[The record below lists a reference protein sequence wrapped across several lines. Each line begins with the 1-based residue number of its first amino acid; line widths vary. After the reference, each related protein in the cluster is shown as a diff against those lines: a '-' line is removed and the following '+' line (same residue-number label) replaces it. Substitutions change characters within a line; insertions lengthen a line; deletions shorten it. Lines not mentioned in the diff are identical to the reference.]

1 MIGLGFED
9 YKQSL
14 LPILKVKLAEPA
26 AGELN
31 AVVEAVVTKYQLVLE
46 FNDEMKE
53 KLIEN
58 LRTSFNT
65 TVSLP
70 SVLRGSGYHLSW
82 LNSVKEN
89 KDLKHWN
96 RYKYYLRSMKMW
108 PELVIDSLDET
119 SDEILDLCGDPTS
132 GEPFDR
138 RGLVMGYVQSG
149 KTANFTGVINKAFD
163 VGYQVVI
170 VLAGLH
176 NNLRSQT
183 QIRLDEEVIG
193 FTMKRQQ
200 VRDRFVGVGL
210 LNGYQFTDVKSLTN
224 SDNNGDFS
232 ISKAGSMFS
241 PPILLVVKKNKT
253 VLTNLLNYLQKK
265 SPYAVKKEGV
275 AHKVVKELPLL
286 IIDDEA
292 DQATVNTTDIYED
305 NDNTIINP
313 EYDPSTI
320 NKLIRDIFH
329 TFEKRSYVGYTATPF
344 ANMFID
350 RDSQSKDH
358 GDDLFPRDFIYGLPK
373 PNSYAGPAEYFNVY
387 DNEEEQQGA
396 LVRTVIHEEDFVP
409 IKHKKDRIPGD
420 IPISLIESIYAYLI
434 GTALRRLRGQE
445 KKHSSMLVHVT
456 RYTEVQNR
464 VYRKI
469 NDYVESIKDAIRYAR
484 GNSEQERD
492 MQSLYESDFMTTSNS
507 RPDGGE
513 MFNWEAVKKEI
524 PNVLLKL
531 RVKEINGKSSDVL
544 EYEEHKDGH
553 YVLAIG
559 GDKLSRGLTLDGLI
573 VSYYLRTTDKYDT
586 LMQMGRWFGYR
597 EGYFDLCRI
606 YTTSELS
613 DWFYHIAVAT
623 EELRGQL
630 EDMSETG
637 QTPEQY
643 ALEISVHPDMDI
655 TSPNKMRTGR
665 VRHTSYSASLVQTTV
680 FENKKEAFRS
690 NFVATENLIKR
701 LGGLGESTTKGSN
714 DNIYWENVKS
724 TFILSFLEQYHT
736 PSFISRVDTRSLKQ
750 YIESCN
756 ELNELKNWTVVI
768 INPGQ
773 ESARKIDDVKLNS
786 GVKRK
791 GQTNYDMSSQ
801 SLSIKILTSEGHEY
815 ADFSAEEQ
823 KEAKAIVDHVE
834 EGNKKKHKANLHAK
848 ARSIRKET
856 NGLLLLYPIETKS
869 ASTYDEG
876 VMAKAAKYLGLTEND
891 LPIGFAISFPRS
903 KIAHSTR
910 AVLVNKSIIGE

>member
-1 MIGLGFED
+1 MNQLSFED

-14 LPILKVKLAEPA
+14 LPILKVNIANSTP
-26 AGELN
+26 GELN
-31 AVVEAVVTKYQLVLE
+31 DNVASVVTMYQSMMR
-46 FNDEMKE
+46 FDDEMKDR
-53 KLIEN
+53 LIEN

-70 SVLRGSGYHLSW
+70 SVLRGKDVHISW
-82 LNSVKEN
+82 LNGLKEQ

-96 RYKYYLRSMKMW
+96 RYKYYLRTEKKW

-119 SDEILDLCGDPTS
+119 SDEILDLLGNPTT

-138 RGLVMGYVQSG
+138 KGLVMGYVQSG

-163 VGYQVVI
+163 VGYQVII

-183 QIRLDEEVIG
+183 QVRLDEEVIG
-193 FTMKRQQ
+193 FTMKGQQ

-210 LNGYQFTDVKSLTN
+210 LNGYQFNEVKSLTN
-224 SDNNGDFS
+224 SDNNGDFT
-232 ISKAGSMFS
+232 ISRAGSMFS

-265 SPYAVKKEGV
+265 SPYAVEKEGV
-275 AHKVVKELPLL
+275 AHKVVTELPLL

-305 NDNTIINP
+305 EDNTIINP

-329 TFEKRSYVGYTATPF
+329 TFEKRAYVGYTATPF

-350 RDSQSKDH
+350 RDSQTKEH

-373 PNSYAGPAEYFNVY
+373 PSIYAGPAEYFNIY
-387 DNEEEQQGA
+387 DNAEEEQGK
-396 LVRTVIHEEDFVP
+396 LVRTVVHEDEFIP
-409 IKHKKDRIPGD
+409 LKHKKDHIPGEL
-420 IPISLIESIYAYLI
+420 PESLIESIYAYLVA
-434 GTALRRLRGQE
+434 TALRRLRGQD

-469 NDYVESIKDAIRYAR
+469 NEFVETIKVNIRYAM
-484 GNSEQERD
+484 GSSSQEQAIRAI
-492 MQSLYESDFMTTSNS
+492 YEEDFQVTSSS
-507 RPDGGE
+507 RNDGGE
-513 MFNWEAVKKEI
+513 MFNWESVKREI
-524 PNVLLKL
+524 PNVLQKLK
-531 RVKEINGKSSDVL
+531 VKEINGKSSDIL

-553 YVLAIG
+553 YVLAVG
-559 GDKLSRGLTLDGLI
+559 GDKLSRGLTLDGLV

-606 YTTSELS
+606 YTTSELTN
-613 DWFYHIAVAT
+613 WFYHIAIAT

-630 EDMSETG
+630 EEMAETG

-643 ALEISVHPDMDI
+643 ALEISVHPDMEI

-665 VRHTSYSASLVQTTV
+665 IKHTSYSASLIQTTV
-680 FENKKEAFRS
+680 FENDKLSFRN
-690 NFVATENLIKR
+690 NFISVENLIKR
-701 LGGLGESTTKGSN
+701 IGGTDSSRTRPGN
-714 DNIYWENVKS
+714 DYLYWYGVPTS
-724 TFILSFLEQYHT
+724 GILTFLEQYQT
-736 PSFISRVDTRSLKQ
+736 PSFISRVDTTSLKQ

-756 ELNELKNWTVVI
+756 EAGELQNWTVVI
-768 INPGQ
+768 INSGQ
-773 ESARKIDDVKLNS
+773 ESERKLADVSLKS

-791 GQTNYDMSSQ
+791 GDSKGYTSSSS
-801 SLSIKILTSEGHEY
+801 SLSIRILTSEGHEY
-815 ADFSAEEQ
+815 ADFTEEEHEQ
-823 KEAKAIVDHVE
+823 AQAIIDQVE
-834 EGNKKKHKANLHAK
+834 EGNRKKHKANLHAK
-848 ARSIRKET
+848 ARSIRSAN
-856 NGLLLLYPIETKS
+856 NGLLLLYPIATTADEDIMTK
-869 ASTYDEG
+869 ASKHLALATDEI
-876 VMAKAAKYLGLTEND
+876 
-891 LPIGFAISFPRS
+891 PIGFAISFPKS
-903 KIAHSTR
+903 QIAHSTR
-910 AVLVNKSIIGE
+910 AVLINKSITGE